1 MQTIIQ
7 CPVTEK
13 SDVVDT
19 YFSTAVSDPYRWLE
33 DDVSDKTAEWVKK
46 QNDVTFNYLE
56 NIPFRDKLAT
66 RLSQLINYER
76 VSEPFIEGD
85 YTYFYKNDGLQN

>member
-7 CPVTEK
+7 YPLTEK

-19 YFSTAVSDPYRWLE
+19 YFSTVVSDPYRWLE

-46 QNDVTFNYLE
+46 
-56 NIPFRDKLAT
+56 
-66 RLSQLINYER
+66 
-76 VSEPFIEGD
+76 
-85 YTYFYKNDGLQN
+85 